1 MKIPEKPIFEIAI
14 TVHNLELNPGDA
26 PVINEPVLN
35 EYGIVCRYLGD
46 NKWVCEN
53 GEYDEEIAPP
63 VLWYNLPNFEIT
75 RTKLEKL
82 SKEEL
87 IDMILKQKGE

>member
-1 MKIPEKPIFEIAI
+1 MKIPEKPIFEITI
-14 TVHNLELNPGDA
+14 TVHNLEFNHGDA

-63 VLWYNLPNFEIT
+63 ALWYSLPNFEIT

>member
-46 NKWVCEN
+46 NKWVCFP
-53 GEYDEEIAPP
+53 GR
-63 VLWYNLPNFEIT
+63 LQ
-75 RTKLEKL
+75 RG
-82 SKEEL
+82 SKPRRGNAE
-87 IDMILKQKGE
+87 QHP